1 MTHELFI
8 FAYFVPDFRLWN
20 LINVIASKFMRLVRW
35 IIFIVWLLYTYTFIY
50 IHVMHTSNYLVFC
63 LGERQCIVS
72 RNNSFE
78 SVVSPVII
86 FIDRDQNKMWN
97 WKCYIPRF
105 LYLNLIVFFF
115 CFSKLFLFQGIRLRE
130 ILKWYFIKS
139 YSTVILFFDNI
150 FFNFQIVITLYG
162 Q

>member
-115 CFSKLFLFQGIRLRE
+115 
-130 ILKWYFIKS
+130 
-139 YSTVILFFDNI
+139 LFFEII
-150 FFNFQIVITLYG
+150 FVSRNKIKRNFKMIFYKIIFHRYIIFW
-162 Q
+162 